1 MPILKWALTPILCYI
16 TAPIISSSSPTQER
30 HPHQAGV
37 DDTHLAVVDLLP
49 LVPEGSHVKT
59 QTLKT
64 LEFIQA
70 AKLVPRL
77 LGEPGAGIGVRVVQA
92 HASRQKK
99 APIAL
104 IHLWH

>member
-1 MPILKWALTPILCYI
+1 MPILKVGINPDSLLHNCTSHFII
-16 TAPIISSSSPTQER
+16 IKNTETAPTPDSR
-30 HPHQAGV
+30 L

-49 LVPEGSHVKT
+49 LVPEGSHIKT

-64 LEFIQA
+64 PEFIQA
-70 AKLVPRL
+70 AKLIPRL

-104 IHLWH
+104 IHL